1 MGSSRSYKAGHTG
14 KGRTVPADNSKMGS
28 GESHSAK
35 GRSAN
40 KGMHDARPV
49 CSKGKKGMKY

>member
-1 MGSSRSYKAGHTG
+1 MGSSKSYKGGVKG
-14 KGRTVPADNSKMGS
+14 KGNTVPSDGSKMGS

-40 KGMHDARPV
+40 PGTNPIGK
-49 CSKGKKGMKY
+49 KKGMKY